1 MIAGILMEMY
11 EDDDDR
17 DEDNNDDF
25 GDNFSVKR
33 NRNHHHDHQN
43 LMSACFH
50 MGNTS
55 GSFCSFSTTS
65 GRGKSILRSAG
76 LNTLFKHCRRKMS
89 KLLFGCLVG
98 MKLSLFSVIWYVK
111 YMINTELQISIQR
124 LSSCHTFNFQ

>member
-1 MIAGILMEMY
+1 MY

-25 GDNFSVKR
+25 GDNLSVTR
-33 NRNHHHDHQN
+33 NRNHHHDYQN
-43 LMSACFH
+43 FMSACFR

-76 LNTLFKHCRRKMS
+76 LNTLFKHLKKKNVPTS
-89 KLLFGCLVG
+89 FWLFGAHE
-98 MKLSLFSVIWYVK
+98 I
-111 YMINTELQISIQR
+111 I
-124 LSSCHTFNFQ
+124 TFFL